1 MEGEREEK
9 KSMRYS
15 EAMARLQE
23 ILDRIDSSDVDI
35 DELAERVKE
44 ASELIRFCKS
54 LLTTAEKSVA
64 EALQGLE
71 EDETTGG

>member
-71 EDETTGG
+71 EDETAGG

>member
-9 KSMRYS
+9 KSMRNS

>member
-54 LLTTAEKSVA
+54 LLTTAEMSVA

-71 EDETTGG
+71 EDETAGG

>member
-23 ILDRIDSSDVDI
+23 VLDRIDSSDVDI

-71 EDETTGG
+71 EDETAGG

>member
-23 ILDRIDSSDVDI
+23 ILDRIDSSDVNI

-71 EDETTGG
+71 EDETAGG

>member
-44 ASELIRFCKS
+44 ASELIRC
-54 LLTTAEKSVA
+54 
-64 EALQGLE
+64 
-71 EDETTGG
+71 